1 MRRDEKFKVDNYRLT
16 QQIQFIVEIDKLKK
30 VLRQTM
36 LTDSSRRENSGEH
49 SWHLAMMTMILSE
62 YAPLEVDLFHA
73 MKMVLIHDLVEIDA
87 GDTFCYDIQNNQ
99 NKFEREVIAAKRLFE
114 ILPEDLGKELRLLWE
129 EFEAR
134 ETPTAK
140 FAAAL
145 DRIQPMLHNK
155 ETKGGTWK
163 IHNITHKQVMKRMAP
178 VEEGAPLLWNF
189 VLETIDE
196 CIAAGYLQAP
206 TTTTAIQ
213 E

>member
-1 MRRDEKFKVDNYRLT
+1 MENYRLN
-16 QQIQFIVEIDKLKK
+16 QQIQFILEIDKLKK

-36 LTDSSRRENSGEH
+36 LTDASRRENSGEH
-49 SWHLAMMTMILSE
+49 SWHLAMMTMILAE

-99 NKFEREVIAAKRLFE
+99 SKAEREAVAAKRLFE
-114 ILPEDLGKELRLLWE
+114 ILPEDQAKELHFLWQ

-134 ETPTAK
+134 ETPSAK

-155 ETKGGTWK
+155 ETKGGTWQ
-163 IHNITHKQVMKRMAP
+163 IHDITHEQVMKRMAP
-178 VEEGAPLLWNF
+178 VEEGAPKLWDF
-189 VLETIDE
+189 VKETIEE

-206 TTTTAIQ
+206 ITRKTIQ
-213 E
+213 K